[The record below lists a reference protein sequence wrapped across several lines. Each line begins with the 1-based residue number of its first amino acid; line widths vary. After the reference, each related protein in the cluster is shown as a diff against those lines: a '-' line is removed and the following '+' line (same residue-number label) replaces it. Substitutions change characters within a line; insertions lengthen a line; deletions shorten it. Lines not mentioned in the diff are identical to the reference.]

1 MVAVLLTMLLG
12 VVLSAGVTTTRS
24 ALTLGASRERIGGAL
39 GRASLVQME
48 FRSNNDRFAL
58 WDELESRGLR
68 LAADLTVVT
77 STATQS
83 HWYLR
88 LRDRRTGV
96 TCERIGQLFDPPA
109 KVIVPSCEN

>member
-1 MVAVLLTMLLG
+1 MTVLLTMLLG
-12 VVLSAGVTTTRS
+12 VVLSAGVSTTRS
-24 ALTLGASRERIGGAL
+24 AMTLGASRERIGGTL

-48 FRSNNDRFAL
+48 FRSTNARFAN
-58 WDELESRGLR
+58 WDELEARGMR
-68 LAADLTVVT
+68 LADDLAVVS

-88 LRDRRTGV
+88 LRDRSSGV

-109 KVIVPSCEN
+109 KVIAPSCDN